1 MRRDANESPHVLLAI
16 CAAEAYVR
24 QLLMIFVEAQMCDGN
39 ESHRRHAAEF
49 LSSVSVAVVAA
60 ATVEDR
66 VGVRRVRRV
75 RRSRDTQIRYTRC
88 ARIR

>member
-1 MRRDANESPHVLLAI
+1 MRRDANESPRVLLAI

-24 QLLMIFVEAQMCDGN
+24 QLLMVFVEAQRCYGN

-66 VGVRRVRRV
+66 VGVRRVRR
-75 RRSRDTQIRYTRC
+75 SRDTQIRYTRC